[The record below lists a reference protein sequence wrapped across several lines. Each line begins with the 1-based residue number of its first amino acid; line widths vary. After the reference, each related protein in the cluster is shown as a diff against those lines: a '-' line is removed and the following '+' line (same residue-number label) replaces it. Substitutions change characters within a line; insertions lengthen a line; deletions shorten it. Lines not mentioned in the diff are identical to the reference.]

1 MKKTRAASCKKK
13 KTGVRFVI
21 DTISPRLLMVAITK
35 VMASYLM
42 LALLPRPRSAII
54 PRRYVGVGVA

>member
-1 MKKTRAASCKKK
+1 MTRATSYQKK

-21 DTISPRLLMVAITK
+21 DTISPRLLIVAITK

-42 LALLPRPRSAII
+42 LALLLRPA
-54 PRRYVGVGVA
+54 PPV